1 MGFLEKFVWIL
12 GFICVGF
19 SWKNQ
24 SFEANDMRNFGNQVS
39 NESAVDGNCYCSS
52 VGQMLIIDFDLF

>member
-1 MGFLEKFVWIL
+1 MWIL